1 MRGDDILDGG
11 AGNDILYGG
20 AGTDILYG
28 GIGAD
33 SFRFDTQNE
42 GIDTIKDFSRGERDK
57 IQISRV
63 TFGTGVTLE
72 QFKFNDITKSLLFN
86 NQQIAILENVT
97 SSNFAV
103 NQDITLI

>member
-1 MRGDDILDGG
+1 MRG
-11 AGNDILYGG
+11 NDTLYGG

-33 SFRFDTQNE
+33 IFRFNTPDE
-42 GIDTIKDFSRGERDK
+42 GIDTIKDFSRLEEDK

-86 NQQIAILENVT
+86 NQAIAILENFT
-97 SSNFAV
+97 GNNFAV
-103 NQDITLI
+103 NQDITLV